1 MKKAARLI
9 VFALCVLF
17 TIAAVVNVFGDNT
30 EVEQMAKTVACAG
43 VAVKPVPVTAPPGT
57 RPSDCPMAM
66 TKMSRTPLG
75 QSFEYSGKNETKRIR
90 CTRSLIFAGAYSCA
104 AE

>member
-1 MKKAARLI
+1 MKKAARMI
-9 VFALCVLF
+9 VFVLCVAF
-17 TIAAVVNVFGDNT
+17 TIAAIVNVFGDNT
-30 EVEQMAKTVACAG
+30 EVEQMAKAMACEG

-75 QSFEYSGKNETKRIR
+75 QSFEYSGKNGTKRIR
-90 CTRSLIFAGAYSCA
+90 CTRSLIFAGDYSCA